1 MNKKTEVCK
10 EEIVTESNRK
20 HKFTKN
26 DTYFTIS
33 IYVVITVCVSV
44 VLIKAVWNWA
54 ETLKTFDKIV
64 DMLMPFLIGL
74 LIAYM
79 MNPLVKAMDKWIF
92 EKMFRIKRKSMRKF
106 LSILVSYVMVI
117 GIIIMCISFIVPEV
131 YTSLK
136 NIYEGVQGNY
146 DKLLKFLDKMSRKH
160 PDMDISYITTLAK
173 DNSSNVINFI
183 QGSVNTILPL
193 LYNTSISVISWAIN
207 IIIAIMVSCYMLI
220 DKDRLLK
227 TFKKVIYAVAR
238 KEKADNF
245 INLLRDSNR
254 IFSNFIIG
262 KAIDSL
268 IIGLMC
274 FIFMKIL
281 RLDYAVLISV
291 IVGITNMIPY
301 FGPFIGAIPG
311 IIILLT
317 TSWRQA
323 LVFSVLILILQ
334 QFDGIYLGPKILG
347 ESIGIRPVWIIFA
360 ITVGGYLAGP
370 IGMFLGV
377 PFVGVIAFLI
387 DRFVERRLKDR
398 KIEIE

>member
-1 MNKKTEVCK
+1 MEENK
-10 EEIVTESNRK
+10 K

-26 DTYFTIS
+26 NTYFTIS
-33 IYVVITVCVSV
+33 VYVVITTCISAI
-44 VLIKAVWNWA
+44 LLKATWNWA
-54 ETLKTFDKIV
+54 ETLKTFDKII
-64 DMLMPFLIGL
+64 DMLMPFLIGIF
-74 LIAYM
+74 IAYM
-79 MNPLVKAMDKWIF
+79 MNPLVKMIDKWIF
-92 EKMFRIKRKSMRKF
+92 EKMLRIKKKSVRKL
-106 LSILVSYVMVI
+106 LSILVSYVFVI
-117 GIIIMCISFIVPEV
+117 GVIIMCISFIVPEV
-131 YTSLK
+131 YSSLK

-146 DKLLKFLDKMSRKH
+146 DKLLKFLDKVNRKH
-160 PDMDISYITTLAK
+160 PDMDMSYITNLAK
-173 DNSSNVINFI
+173 NNSSNVINFI

-220 DKDRLLK
+220 DKERLLK
-227 TFKKVIYAVAR
+227 NFKKLIYAVVK
-238 KEKADNF
+238 KEKADSF
-245 INLLRDSNR
+245 IGLLKDSNK

-268 IIGLMC
+268 IIGIMC
-274 FIFMKIL
+274 FIFMKML

-301 FGPFIGAIPG
+301 FGPYIGAIPG

-323 LVFSVLILILQ
+323 LIFGIMILILQ

-377 PFVGVIAFLI
+377 PCVGVIAFLI
-387 DRFVERRLKDR
+387 GRFVEKRLKD
-398 KIEIE
+398 KNIEVE

>member
-1 MNKKTEVCK
+1 MEN
-10 EEIVTESNRK
+10 NRK

-26 DTYFTIS
+26 NTYFTIS
-33 IYVVITVCVSV
+33 VYTVITISVSAI
-44 VLIKAVWNWA
+44 LIKAIWNWA
-54 ETLKTFDKIV
+54 ETMKTFNKIV
-64 DMLMPFLIGL
+64 EMLTPFLIGVF
-74 LIAYM
+74 IAYM
-79 MNPLVKAMDKWIF
+79 LNPVVKLMDKWF
-92 EKMFRIKRKSMRKF
+92 FGKLLRIRKKIIRKF
-106 LSILVSYVMVI
+106 FSILVTYIIVI
-117 GIIIMCISFIVPEV
+117 GVIIMCIYYIIPEV

-146 DKLLKFLDKMSRKH
+146 DKLLKFLDKMSKKH
-160 PDMDISYITTLAK
+160 PDMDITYITNIAK

-193 LYNTSISVISWAIN
+193 LYNTSVSVITWTIN

-220 DKDRLLK
+220 DKERLLL
-227 TFKKVIYAVAR
+227 TFKKLLYAIVK

-245 INLLRDSNR
+245 VVLLKDCNR

-268 IIGLMC
+268 IIGFMC
-274 FIFMKIL
+274 FGFMKIL

-301 FGPFIGAIPG
+301 FGPYIGAVPG
-311 IIILLT
+311 ILILLT

-323 LVFSVLILILQ
+323 LVFSIMILILQ

-377 PFVGVIAFLI
+377 PCVGVIAFLI
-387 DRFVERRLKDR
+387 DRFVERRLKER
-398 KIEIE
+398 KIEVE